1 MMVQDKDIHHHH
13 CFQNSTKG
21 SDKYQKKRKRDKH
34 KDQKKKHKMSLSAYI
49 MVIYPGKQKYMDNNN
64 HKLMSKLSK
73 ITRQDKAK
81 AS

>member
-1 MMVQDKDIHHHH
+1 
-13 CFQNSTKG
+13 
-21 SDKYQKKRKRDKH
+21 
-34 KDQKKKHKMSLSAYI
+34 MSLSAYI

-81 AS
+81 ASW